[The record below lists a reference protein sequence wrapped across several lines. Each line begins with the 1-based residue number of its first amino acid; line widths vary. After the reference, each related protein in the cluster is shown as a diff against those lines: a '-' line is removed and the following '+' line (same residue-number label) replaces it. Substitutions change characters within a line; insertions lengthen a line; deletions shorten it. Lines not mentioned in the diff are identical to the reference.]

1 MFEMEEQNLLEM
13 ILKEESWE
21 ELIYNIVSYESLDP
35 WDIDIIKLTDSF
47 LQYIE
52 GIRILD
58 FRIPA
63 KVVLVAAILLKLK
76 SDIISPLKIE
86 GTEYYPED
94 MKMLNEYEQIKLELE
109 NMELKPPME
118 RRVKRKV
125 TIDELI
131 DALKKAMR
139 VKQKKDTIRRK
150 LGKRIRAEIGEEED
164 IELRIKTLMSDIDLL
179 LTKLKADKVMFSKI
193 IDKWERDE
201 IVRYFMPLLYLSS
214 RGKVNTEQKEFF
226 KEIFISKGG

>member
-1 MFEMEEQNLLEM
+1 MEEQNLLEM